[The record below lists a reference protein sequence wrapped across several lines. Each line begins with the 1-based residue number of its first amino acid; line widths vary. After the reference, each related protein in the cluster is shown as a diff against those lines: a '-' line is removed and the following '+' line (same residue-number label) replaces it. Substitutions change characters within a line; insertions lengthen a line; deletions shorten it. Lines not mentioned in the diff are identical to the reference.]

1 MKANAVGKMYSEVS
15 RAYLA
20 GLIDG
25 DGAIMATIEKHR
37 EKKFKFRVRLQIK
50 ITQKENI
57 LLSYLAKTYRV
68 GILRAN
74 RKGTKDQTFDW
85 IVLDKKDIAE
95 LLDLISP
102 YTKTKIKQIVL
113 AKKILKLS
121 DATKQG
127 LMKMARLA
135 DALSKFNVRSKSR
148 RKNYA
153 IMIKESISSND

>member
-1 MKANAVGKMYSEVS
+1 MKASAVGKMYSEVS

-25 DGAIMATIEKHR
+25 DGAIMATIEKHS

-50 ITQKENI
+50 ITQKENN
-57 LLSYLAKTYRV
+57 LLYFLAKEYKV
-68 GILRAN
+68 GILRTN
-74 RKGTKDQTFDW
+74 RKGTKNQTFDW
-85 IVLDKKDIAE
+85 IVLDKKDIAFFLE
-95 LLDLISP
+95 LIAP
-102 YTKTKIKQIVL
+102 YTRTKSKQIVL
-113 AKKILKLS
+113 AKKILEIS

-135 DALSKFNVRSKSR
+135 DSLSKFNVRSKSR

-153 IMIKESISSND
+153 IMVKEHISSND